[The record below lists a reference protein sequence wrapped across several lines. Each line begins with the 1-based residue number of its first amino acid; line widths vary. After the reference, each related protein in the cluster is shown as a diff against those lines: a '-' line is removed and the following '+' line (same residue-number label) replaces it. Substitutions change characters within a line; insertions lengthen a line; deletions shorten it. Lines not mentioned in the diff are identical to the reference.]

1 MNSTT
6 TTAMPN
12 MGKRTKPVDG
22 YLFSPLVDFLC
33 LGGSSLI
40 VFLFLL
46 PFGDFGRN
54 DRYIFWSVIIGLSMF
69 LNYPHFAL
77 SYQIFYRDFKR
88 KIGNQTERILRYRY
102 WFAGIIVPIAL
113 VSYLTYALIAVQ
125 GELIGY
131 TANFMFFLVGW
142 HYVKQGYGMLSVDAV
157 LKRKFYTNI
166 EKKILTWNGYAVWIY
181 TWMRGNQIVAE
192 KDYFG
197 LAYYTFGMPEWL
209 STIALIAMVGFG
221 CITLGLFG
229 RRLMP
234 GGKGLAING
243 AVAYFVSLY
252 IWLAVLNINPLLG
265 IFIPALHSLQY
276 LTVVGKFSHNVES
289 ENVKNGLTTSLSQ
302 FIENP
307 VTARVVR
314 VYLIAFVLGTVGF
327 LLLPLFFIGTTSYH
341 VDEFGSVLPMVVAW
355 LFINIHHYF
364 LDNVMW
370 RKGNPEVSKH
380 LFASH

>member
-1 MNSTT
+1 MNSATIATT
-6 TTAMPN
+6 S
-12 MGKRTKPVDG
+12 GGKKRTKPVDG

-40 VFLFLL
+40 VFLLL
-46 PFGDFGRN
+46 IPFGDFGRN
-54 DRYIFWSVIIGLSMF
+54 DRFVFWAVVIGLSLF
-69 LNYPHFAL
+69 INYPHFAL

-102 WFAGIIVPIAL
+102 WFAGIVVPIVLISFLA
-113 VSYLTYALIAVQ
+113 YALITVQ

-131 TANFMFFLVGW
+131 TANLMFFLVGW

-157 LKRKFYTNI
+157 LKRKFYTDI
-166 EKKILTWNGYAVWIY
+166 EKKILTWNGYAVWIF
-181 TWMRGNQIVAE
+181 TWIKGNQIVAE

-197 LAYYTFGMPEWL
+197 LAYYTFAMPEWL
-209 STIALIAMVGFG
+209 STIALAALVVFG
-221 CITLGLFG
+221 LMTTILFV

-234 GGKGLAING
+234 QGKGIAVNG

-252 IWLAVLNINPLLG
+252 IWLAVLHINPLLG
-265 IFIPALHSLQY
+265 IFVPALHSLQY

-289 ENVKNGLTTSLSQ
+289 ENVKNGKTTALSQ
-302 FIENP
+302 FIKNP

-314 VYLIAFVLGTVGF
+314 LYLIAMMLGALGF
-327 LLLPLFFIGTTSYH
+327 LLVPLFFIGTTNYH
-341 VDEFGSVLPMVVAW
+341 PGEFGSILPMVVAW